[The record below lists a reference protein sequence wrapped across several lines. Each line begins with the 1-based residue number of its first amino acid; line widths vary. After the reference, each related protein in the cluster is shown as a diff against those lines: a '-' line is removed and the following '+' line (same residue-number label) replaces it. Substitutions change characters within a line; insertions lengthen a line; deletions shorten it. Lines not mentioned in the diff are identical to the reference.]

1 MNYKFIS
8 KAIVTCIL
16 SIVTTMTIVACT
28 KEEISDNKEDIHSKI
43 YSIFSEME
51 NQPSEENPEDNLRK
65 EKNAIGIEKFCDF
78 EYNDNIYIST
88 AHAIDESMLDMSQ
101 NIGEVCRYD
110 DSSQK
115 TQAYVVNN
123 VNPMYMLA
131 AKVDSVYVLYYNRT
145 CSHENMQEYIDLI
158 GPQEALQVEYVK
170 VELLDNESVKKQI
183 TYYDDIEEWAWQL
196 LLGNEHK
203 KLNHVSGIQE
213 IPDSVDSEERANIVI
228 CIRNKYTGAEY
239 LSELHSNGNLII
251 CDVYSVYEHRY
262 EYDFTEEE
270 LIDALEKLVENRM

>member
-1 MNYKFIS
+1 MIG
-8 KAIVTCIL
+8 I
-16 SIVTTMTIVACT
+16 SIVTTVTVVACT

-43 YSIFSEME
+43 YSMFSEID
-51 NQPSEENPEDNLRK
+51 NQPSEEKDKNNNGK
-65 EKNAIGIEKFCDF
+65 EKNAIGIEEFCDF
-78 EYNDNIYIST
+78 EYDDNIYIST
-88 AHAIDESMLDMSQ
+88 AYTIDESVLDISQ
-101 NIGEVCRYD
+101 NIGEVCRSG

-115 TQAYVVNN
+115 IQAYVVNN

-145 CSHENMQEYIDLI
+145 CSHENIQEYIDLI
-158 GPQEALQVEYVK
+158 GPQEALQVAYVK
-170 VELLDNESVKKQI
+170 VELLDNESVEKQI

-196 LLGNEHK
+196 LLGKEHK
-203 KLNHVSGIQE
+203 KLNHASGIQE

-251 CDVYSVYEHRY
+251 CDVYSMYEHRY

-270 LIDALEKLVENRM
+270 LVNALHQLVK